1 MDLKFEAYLSPTSI
15 MDSDN
20 RAVADYA
27 MDAVKDADKDLLS
40 KAVKLYYAVRD
51 PIWLKQGAHL
61 HN

>member
-20 RAVADYA
+20 RTVADYA
-27 MDAVKDADKDLLS
+27 MEPVKDADKDVLS

-51 PIWLKQGAHL
+51 PVW
-61 HN
+61 